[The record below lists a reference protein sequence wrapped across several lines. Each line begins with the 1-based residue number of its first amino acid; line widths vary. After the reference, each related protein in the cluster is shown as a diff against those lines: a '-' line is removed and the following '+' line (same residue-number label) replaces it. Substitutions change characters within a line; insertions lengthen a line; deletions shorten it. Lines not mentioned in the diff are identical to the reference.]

1 MAKAEPAVAV
11 HTLDVPGA
19 RLHYEARGAGP
30 LLLMIGS
37 PMGARGF
44 EPIAA
49 LLAEDFTVVTYD
61 PRGILNSTV
70 DAPDQ
75 EAGPELLA
83 QDVHGI
89 IAALD
94 RGPAYVFGNSGGATT
109 GVVLAT
115 RYPESVRALVA
126 HEPPLLELLPDADLA
141 RAAVDEICDTYV
153 NKSRDAALKKYTNLT
168 GISFRTPSPPP
179 PPPQPPKPPQ
189 PTPQNQPAA
198 ASPAPATAGFTPPTD
213 VRAILDRF
221 FRYTLRPTT
230 RYRPDLERL
239 RALGERVVVGGGT
252 TSRGTLYQ
260 RCAAALAERLET
272 TLVDFPDDHTGFQ
285 REPEPFARLLAEV
298 LTKAG

>member
-1 MAKAEPAVAV
+1 MAQVEPTT
-11 HTLDVPGA
+11 HTLRVPGA
-19 RLHYEARGAGP
+19 RLHYELRGAGP

-44 EPIAA
+44 EPIAT

-75 EAGPELLA
+75 EAGPQLLA

-89 IAALD
+89 IAALG

-109 GVVLAT
+109 AVALAT
-115 RYPESVRALVA
+115 RFPKSVRALVA
-126 HEPPLLELLPDADLA
+126 HEPPLLELLPDAGLV
-141 RAAVDEICDTYV
+141 RAAIDEICDTYL
-153 NKSRDAALKKYTNLT
+153 NESRDAALKKYTNLT
-168 GISFRTPSPPP
+168 GISFRTPGPPP
-179 PPPQPPKPPQ
+179 
-189 PTPQNQPAA
+189 TTSQPAA
-198 ASPAPATAGFTPPTD
+198 QNGSAFTPPTD

-239 RALGERVVVGGGT
+239 RALGERIVVGGGT

-260 RCAAALAERLET
+260 RCAVALAEQLET
-272 TLVDFPDDHTGFQ
+272 ALVDFPDDHTGFQ
-285 REPEPFARLLAEV
+285 REPEPFARLLAQV
-298 LTKAG
+298 LAKAG